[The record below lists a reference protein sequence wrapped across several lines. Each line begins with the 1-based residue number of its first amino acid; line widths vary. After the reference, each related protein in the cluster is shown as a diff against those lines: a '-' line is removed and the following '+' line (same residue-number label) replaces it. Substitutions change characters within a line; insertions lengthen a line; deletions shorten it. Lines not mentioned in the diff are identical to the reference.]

1 MLRGASREKHI
12 AREIVM
18 SEHTES
24 VDAGLIDAI
33 RKNAGLTVA
42 SGVVLIVA
50 GLLAI
55 LSPLVAGLSI
65 TIMVGA
71 MLAVSGIS
79 QCFLAFR
86 AGAFGRALVVFIIG
100 VLMTIAGFYMISQP
114 VSGLATL
121 TLILMAYLIASGIL
135 EIVVAFQLRPA
146 DGWRLELFNGAVTLI
161 LGILLWRQFPL
172 SGAWAIGILFGI
184 KMLFSGWAFVFIG
197 RGVKKLTSEAT

>member
-1 MLRGASREKHI
+1 
-12 AREIVM
+12 M
-18 SEHTES
+18 SES
-24 VDAGLIDAI
+24 VETVDTGLVGAI
-33 RKNAGLTVA
+33 RRNAGLTVA
-42 SGVVLIVA
+42 SGAILVIA

-55 LSPLVAGLSI
+55 LSPFVAGLSI

-86 AGAFGRALVVFIIG
+86 AGAFGRALVVFIVG
-100 VLMTIAGFYMISQP
+100 VLMTIAGFYMINQP

-121 TLILMAYLIASGIL
+121 TLILMAYLIATGVL
-135 EIVVAFQLRPA
+135 EIIVAFQLKPA
-146 DGWRLELFNGAVTLI
+146 NGWGIELFNGAVTLV

-184 KMLFSGWAFVFIG
+184 KMLFSGWAFIFIG
-197 RGVKKLTSEAT
+197 RGVKKLTSETGQGAAHI

>member
-1 MLRGASREKHI
+1 
-12 AREIVM
+12 M
-18 SEHTES
+18 SES
-24 VDAGLIDAI
+24 VETVDTGLVGAI
-33 RKNAGLTVA
+33 RRNAGLTVA
-42 SGVVLIVA
+42 SGAILVIA

-55 LSPLVAGLSI
+55 LSPFVAGLSI

-86 AGAFGRALVVFIIG
+86 AGAFGRALVVFIVG
-100 VLMTIAGFYMISQP
+100 VLMTIAGFYMINQP

-121 TLILMAYLIASGIL
+121 TLILMAYLIATGVL
-135 EIVVAFQLRPA
+135 EIIVAFQLKPA
-146 DGWRLELFNGAVTLI
+146 NGWGIELFNGAVTLV

-184 KMLFSGWAFVFIG
+184 KMLFSGWAFIFIG
-197 RGVKKLTSEAT
+197 RGVKKLASETV

>member
-1 MLRGASREKHI
+1 
-12 AREIVM
+12 M
-18 SEHTES
+18 SES
-24 VDAGLIDAI
+24 AKNIDAGLVGAI
-33 RKNAGLTVA
+33 RRNAGLTVA
-42 SGVVLIVA
+42 SGVVLVVA

-55 LSPLVAGLSI
+55 LSPFVAGLSI

-86 AGAFGRALVVFIIG
+86 AGAFGRALVVFIVG
-100 VLMTIAGFYMISQP
+100 VLMTIAGVYMINQP

-135 EIVVAFQLRPA
+135 EIVVAFQLKPA
-146 DGWRLELFNGAVTLI
+146 DGWGIELFNGAVTLV
-161 LGILLWRQFPL
+161 LGVLLWRQFPL

-184 KMLFSGWAFVFIG
+184 KMLFSGWAFIFIG
-197 RGVKKLTSEAT
+197 RGVKKLASETS

>member
-1 MLRGASREKHI
+1 M
-12 AREIVM
+12 
-18 SEHTES
+18 TES
-24 VDAGLIDAI
+24 PESAPAASPESAPAELVDAI
-33 RKNAGLTVA
+33 RRNSGLTVA
-42 SGVVLIVA
+42 SGVVLLIA

-55 LSPLVAGLSI
+55 LSPFVAGLSI

-86 AGAFGRALVVFIIG
+86 AGAFGRALVVLIVG
-100 VLMTIAGFYMISQP
+100 VLMAIAGFYMISQP

-121 TLILMAYLIASGIL
+121 TLILMAYLIATGIL

-146 DGWRLELFNGAVTLI
+146 DGWGVELFNGVVTLV

-184 KMLFSGWAFVFIG
+184 KMVFSGWAFIFIG
-197 RGVKKLTSEAT
+197 RGVKKVAAAAEQPESA